1 MVPVKPEP
9 KPKQPDQD
17 NIDVVD
23 PVEDDDDSKLS
34 VLRVYISKK
43 IIFNILKNF
52 SERNFR

>member
-1 MVPVKPEP
+1 MKPEP